1 MISINREYT
10 ERDTV
15 IFPFPTVLRN
25 NRRSAKHSR
34 TNHFRADQNGA
45 RITTLTSIRMTKIVS
60 PAHLMELAI
69 QVDKRIPKDLAFF
82 RYGDRMLQIKRYL
95 IEHELDVSQ
104 AVMAIKRTAAWRKA
118 WNADTIKP
126 SDLKKIA
133 VFARFIS
140 TSASSTGLGVA
151 CAQFNPPLV
160 GEFPPLER
168 VVEFFI
174 FMMDYL
180 MKTTLE
186 YCVEHNLEPPVKDY
200 GKVILNAAAINP
212 AFVRQAFPL

>member
-1 MISINREYT
+1 MESSEWFRPSHEHTFASSLDPMISINREYT

-118 WNADTIKP
+118 WNADTSSLRP
-126 SDLKKIA
+126 EEDCGLRSFYLHECEFHRTGCCLRSVQSPTGWRVPPA
-133 VFARFIS
+133 GESRGVFHLHD
-140 TSASSTGLGVA
+140 GLPDE
-151 CAQFNPPLV
+151 NDP
-160 GEFPPLER
+160 
-168 VVEFFI
+168 
-174 FMMDYL
+174 
-180 MKTTLE
+180 
-186 YCVEHNLEPPVKDY
+186 
-200 GKVILNAAAINP
+200 
-212 AFVRQAFPL
+212 